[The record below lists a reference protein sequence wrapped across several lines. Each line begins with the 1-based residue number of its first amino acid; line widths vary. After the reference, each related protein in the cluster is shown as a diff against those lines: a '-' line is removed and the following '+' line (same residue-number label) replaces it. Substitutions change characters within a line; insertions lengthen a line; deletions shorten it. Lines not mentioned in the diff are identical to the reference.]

1 MKRLMKDKTS
11 FLIVH
16 WLFTIR
22 NAESTFEAND
32 GRIVEQGNHDELME
46 EGGMYSELYYSQFEN
61 YT

>member
-1 MKRLMKDKTS
+1 M
-11 FLIVH
+11 IVH

-61 YT
+61 YA

>member
-11 FLIVH
+11 FVIVH

-32 GRIVEQGNHDELME
+32 GCIVEQGNHDELME
-46 EGGMYSELYYSQFEN
+46 EGGMYSEFYYSQFEN
-61 YT
+61 YA